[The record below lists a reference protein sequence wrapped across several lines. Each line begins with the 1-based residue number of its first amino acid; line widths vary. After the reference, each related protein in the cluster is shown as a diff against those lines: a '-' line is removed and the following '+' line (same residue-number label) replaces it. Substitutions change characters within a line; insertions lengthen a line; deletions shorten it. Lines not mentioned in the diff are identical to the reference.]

1 MNISAMWA
9 TESPRRLVDHRRN
22 SLPNVNEVLDLLEQM
37 YGPQQPVGPTDPF
50 EMIVDLNCGYPASD
64 ASGLRSWR
72 RWPPCRPRTSKC
84 PRVCGLAKREKTMPR
99 ITARRGKS

>member
-37 YGPQQPVGPTDPF
+37 DGPQQPVRPTDPF
-50 EMIVDLNCGYPASD
+50 EMIVYLNCGYPASD
-64 ASGLRSWR
+64 ASCVKFFY
-72 RWPPCRPRTSKC
+72 PM
-84 PRVCGLAKREKTMPR
+84 KREPG
-99 ITARRGKS
+99 RRPAEAMHIAKPKLLRFSTLS